1 MAGLP
6 SSTVPALDAA
16 TEAAVGW
23 LVTLSSG
30 QVSDSE
36 RQGFEAWLRADPGH
50 RSAWDQ
56 LQGPLQQMLAPLR
69 RGDGSPAS
77 AATGGLMGQAMALAE
92 SRVRR
97 RRNLLR
103 GALGVGGMAVGS
115 AFVAHRHAPIN
126 QWMADLRTGTGE
138 RRDFALP
145 DGSTV
150 TLDARSAADLDFSGG
165 HRTVILRQGT
175 LLAHAAPQAWE
186 AGQARAAFTV
196 RTAHGQVRALG
207 TRFVVRQEAGSSLVS
222 MLEHSVEITTPQG
235 ASQVLAQGRSAR
247 FGPMGITEDA
257 TEPGTASAWQ
267 RGMLEAH
274 DQPLGEVVQALR
286 AYRAGFIRVAPRAAA
301 LQVYGTFSLDDTDR
315 ALAALAETLPIAVN
329 VYQRGWL
336 VTIE

>member
-1 MAGLP
+1 MAASLSQDEDGNG
-6 SSTVPALDAA
+6 LDAA

-23 LVTLSSG
+23 LVTLNSG
-30 QVSDSE
+30 QVSDGE
-36 RQGFEAWLRADPGH
+36 RHGFERWLQADAGH
-50 RSAWDQ
+50 RLAWER
-56 LQGPLQQMLAPLR
+56 LQAPLQQMLAPLR
-69 RGDGSPAS
+69 ASVPPA
-77 AATGGLMGQAMALAE
+77 GGRLMGDTLERAE
-92 SRVRR
+92 TRIRR
-97 RRNLLR
+97 RRSMLR
-103 GALGVGGMAVGS
+103 GALGLGGMAVGT
-115 AFVAHRHAPIN
+115 AFVANRHAPLD

-138 RRDFALP
+138 RRDFSLP

-150 TLDARSAADLDFSGG
+150 TLDARSAADLDFGAG
-165 HRTVILRQGT
+165 RRTVVLRQGS
-175 LLAHAAPQAWE
+175 LLAHAAPQAGE
-186 AGQARAAFTV
+186 EGAAFTV

-247 FGPMGITEDA
+247 FGPAGITEDA

-267 RGMLEAH
+267 QGMLEAH
-274 DQPLGEVVQALR
+274 DQLLGDVVQSLR

-301 LQVYGTFSLDDTDR
+301 LRVYGTFSLDDTDR

>member
-1 MAGLP
+1 
-6 SSTVPALDAA
+6 
-16 TEAAVGW
+16 
-23 LVTLSSG
+23 
-30 QVSDSE
+30 
-36 RQGFEAWLRADPGH
+36 
-50 RSAWDQ
+50 
-56 LQGPLQQMLAPLR
+56 MLAPLR

-150 TLDARSAADLDFSGG
+150 TLDARSAADLDFGPG
-165 HRTVILRQGT
+165 RRTVILRQGT
-175 LLAHAAPQAWE
+175 LMAHAAHPAP
-186 AGQARAAFTV
+186 GQGGAFTV

-207 TRFVVRQEAGSSLVS
+207 TRFVVRQDADSSLVS

-235 ASQVLAQGRSAR
+235 ASQVLEQGRSAR
-247 FGPMGITEDA
+247 FGPAGITEDA

-267 RGMLEAH
+267 HGMLEAH
-274 DQPLGEVVQALR
+274 DLPLGEVVQALR
-286 AYRAGFIRVAPRAAA
+286 AYRAGVIRVAPRAAA
-301 LQVYGTFSLDDTDR
+301 LHVYGTFSLDDTDR

>member
-1 MAGLP
+1 MAASLSQDGN
-6 SSTVPALDAA
+6 SLDAA

-23 LVTLSSG
+23 LVTLNSG
-30 QVSDSE
+30 TVSDGE
-36 RQGFEAWLRADPGH
+36 RQGFEQWLRADAGH
-50 RSAWDQ
+50 RLAWER
-56 LQGPLQQMLAPLR
+56 LQAPLQQMLSPLR
-69 RGDGSPAS
+69 TGAPAASGS
-77 AATGGLMGQAMALAE
+77 LMGQALQRAE
-92 SRVRR
+92 SRIRR
-97 RRNLLR
+97 RRSLLR
-103 GALGVGGMAVGS
+103 GALGLGGMAVGT
-115 AFVAHRHAPIN
+115 AFVAHRHTPIS
-126 QWMADLRTGTGE
+126 QWAADLRTGTGE

-150 TLDARSAADLDFSGG
+150 TLDARSAADLDFGPG
-165 HRTVILRQGT
+165 RRTVILRQGT
-175 LLAHAAPQAWE
+175 LLAHAAPQAGE
-186 AGQARAAFTV
+186 EGAAFTV

-247 FGPMGITEDA
+247 FGPAGITEDA

-267 RGMLEAH
+267 QGMLEAH
-274 DQPLGEVVQALR
+274 DQLLGDVVQSLR

-301 LQVYGTFSLDDTDR
+301 LRVYGTFSLDDTDR

>member
-1 MAGLP
+1 MAASISQDG
-6 SSTVPALDAA
+6 SSLDAA

-23 LVTLSSG
+23 LVTLNSG
-30 QVSDSE
+30 SVSDGE
-36 RQGFEAWLRADPGH
+36 RQGFEQWLRADAGH
-50 RSAWDQ
+50 RLAWER
-56 LQGPLQQMLAPLR
+56 LQAPLQQMLSPLR
-69 RGDGSPAS
+69 TGAPAASGS
-77 AATGGLMGQAMALAE
+77 LMGQALQRAE
-92 SRVRR
+92 SRIRR
-97 RRNLLR
+97 RRSLLR
-103 GALGVGGMAVGS
+103 GALGLGGMAVGT
-115 AFVAHRHAPIN
+115 AFVAHRHAPIS
-126 QWMADLRTGTGE
+126 QWAADLRTGTGE

-165 HRTVILRQGT
+165 RRTVILRQGT

-186 AGQARAAFTV
+186 AGQGAAAFTV
-196 RTAHGQVRALG
+196 RTVHGQVRALG

-247 FGPMGITEDA
+247 FGPAGITEDA

-274 DQPLGEVVQALR
+274 DQPLGDVVQALR

-301 LQVYGTFSLDDTDR
+301 LHVYGTFSLDDTDR